1 MSRLDDQITNEMIQ
15 LVNENAEMYRI
26 AEYIVSKHDG
36 IFIDDAREYAKYLV
50 KTAGFTKN
58 EILSGKAD
66 KSISNWVRGMMLAKN
81 SVFQQ
86 DETPQETPLK
96 TKKEK
101 ISPTN
106 YKKRV
111 IIFVAGVAVV
121 IYIVVNLV
129 GFAVTNIIGI
139 KDNIEQIKLETSVS
153 QSIGMLASASGN
165 DAYEH
170 KMNIIS
176 QNAYPVP
183 GSFNSDGSP
192 VIAYRN
198 EDIAADIIK
207 VCSHN
212 PDLFDL
218 CVQDAYFNMSKN
230 RLGNMDDVL
239 RWLQI
244 YSEDKEDL
252 QYIYEQ
258 VKDCDIFIEYLV
270 KEGFIS
276 PNNEDYP
283 LLEAAIKE
291 YKTLREYNSPFSA
304 LSKEHQ
310 KVIENLIDEYEENK
324 SISYPKFAG
333 ILKELVELDR
343 KGGR

>member
-50 KTAGFTKN
+50 KTEGFTKS

-66 KSISNWVRGMMLAKN
+66 KSISNWVRGVMITKN
-81 SVFQQ
+81 SLLQK
-86 DETPQETPLK
+86 DEVPVETPLK
-96 TKKEK
+96 TKKEN

-106 YKKRV
+106 FKKR
-111 IIFVAGVAVV
+111 IMLFVAGAIIVV
-121 IYIVVNLV
+121 FIVVNLIT
-129 GFAVTNIIGI
+129 GAVSII
-139 KDNIEQIKLETSVS
+139 KESVEQSRVETSVS
-153 QSIGMLASASGN
+153 QSIGMLASAPGN

-170 KMNIIS
+170 KMNIVA
-176 QNAYPVP
+176 QNTYIVP

-192 VIAYRN
+192 VVAYRN

-218 CVQDAYFNMSKN
+218 CVQDAYFNMSDN
-230 RLGNMDDVL
+230 RLGNMDEVL
-239 RWLQI
+239 RWLKL

-252 QYIYEQ
+252 AYIHDQ

-270 KEGFIS
+270 REGFIS
-276 PNNEDYP
+276 PNDESYP
-283 LLEAAIKE
+283 LLEQAIHE
-291 YKTLREYNSPFSA
+291 YKSLREYNSPFMS
-304 LSKEHQ
+304 LSKEHK
-310 KVIENLIDEYEENK
+310 KVVQQLIAEYEENK
-324 SISYPKFAG
+324 NISYPKYAE

>member
-26 AEYIVSKHDG
+26 ADYIVSKHDG

-66 KSISNWVRGMMLAKN
+66 KSISNWVRGVGITKN
-81 SVFQQ
+81 SLLQK
-86 DETPQETPLK
+86 DEAPVETPLK
-96 TKKEK
+96 TKKEN

-106 YKKRV
+106 FKKR
-111 IIFVAGVAVV
+111 IMLFVAGAIVV
-121 IYIVVNLV
+121 IYLVVNLIT
-129 GFAVTNIIGI
+129 GAVSII
-139 KDNIEQIKLETSVS
+139 KESVEQSRVETSVS
-153 QSIGMLASASGN
+153 QSIGMLASAPGN

>member
-1 MSRLDDQITNEMIQ
+1 MSRLDDHKMIKI
-15 LVNENAEMYRI
+15 VNENAEMYRI

-66 KSISNWVRGMMLAKN
+66 KSISNWVRGMILAKN

-121 IYIVVNLV
+121 TYIVVNLIT
-129 GFAVTNIIGI
+129 GAVSII
-139 KDNIEQIKLETSVS
+139 KESVEQSRLETSVS
-153 QSIGMLASASGN
+153 QSIGMLASAPGN

-183 GSFNSDGSP
+183 GSFNSDGSQ

-218 CVQDAYFNMSKN
+218 CVQDAYFNMSDN
-230 RLGNMDDVL
+230 RLVNMDEVL
-239 RWLQI
+239 RWLKS

-252 QYIYEQ
+252 AYIHDQ

-270 KEGFIS
+270 REGFIS
-276 PNNEDYP
+276 PNDESYP
-283 LLEAAIKE
+283 LLEQAIHE
-291 YKTLREYNSPFSA
+291 YKSLREYNSPFSA

>member
-1 MSRLDDQITNEMIQ
+1 MARSDDQITKEMIQ

-36 IFIDDAREYAKYLV
+36 IFIDDAKEFAKYLV
-50 KTAGFTKN
+50 KTEGFTKSK
-58 EILSGKAD
+58 ILSGKED
-66 KSISNWVRGMMLAKN
+66 KSISNWVRGVMITKN
-81 SVFQQ
+81 SLLQK
-86 DETPQETPLK
+86 DEAPVETPLK
-96 TKKEK
+96 TKKEN

-106 YKKRV
+106 FKKRIMLFV
-111 IIFVAGVAVV
+111 SGAIIVV
-121 IYIVVNLV
+121 YIVVNLIT
-129 GFAVTNIIGI
+129 GAVNII
-139 KDNIEQIKLETSVS
+139 KESVEQSRVETSVS
-153 QSIGMLASASGN
+153 QSIGMLASAPGN
-165 DAYEH
+165 DAYEY
-170 KMNIIS
+170 KMNIVS
-176 QNAYPVP
+176 QNTYAVP
-183 GSFNSDGSP
+183 GSFDSDCLP
-192 VIAYRN
+192 VVAYCN

-218 CVQDAYFNMSKN
+218 CVQNAYFNMSKN

-244 YSEDKEDL
+244 YSKDKEDL

-258 VKDCDIFIEYLV
+258 VKDCDIFVEYLV
-270 KEGFIS
+270 REGFIS

-291 YKTLREYNSPFSA
+291 YKTLRKYNSPFMY
-304 LSKEHQ
+304 LPEEHK
-310 KVIENLIDEYEENK
+310 KVIENLINEYEENK
-324 SISYPKFAG
+324 NISYPKYAE

>member
-1 MSRLDDQITNEMIQ
+1 MSRLDDHKMIKI
-15 LVNENAEMYRI
+15 VNENAEMYRI

-101 ISPTN
+101 ISPPN

-121 IYIVVNLV
+121 TYIVVNLV
-129 GFAVTNIIGI
+129 GFAVTNIIGV

-153 QSIGMLASASGN
+153 QSIGMLASAPGN

-183 GSFNSDGSP
+183 GSFNSDGSQ

-198 EDIAADIIK
+198 DDIAADIIK

-218 CVQDAYFNMSKN
+218 CVQDAYFNMSDN
-230 RLGNMDDVL
+230 RLVNMDEVL
-239 RWLQI
+239 RWLKS

-252 QYIYEQ
+252 AYIHDQ

-270 KEGFIS
+270 REGFIS
-276 PNNEDYP
+276 PNDESYP
-283 LLEAAIKE
+283 LLEQAIHE
-291 YKTLREYNSPFSA
+291 YKSLREYNSPFMS
-304 LSKEHQ
+304 LSKEHK
-310 KVIENLIDEYEENK
+310 KVVQQLIAEYEENK
-324 SISYPKFAG
+324 NISYPKYAE